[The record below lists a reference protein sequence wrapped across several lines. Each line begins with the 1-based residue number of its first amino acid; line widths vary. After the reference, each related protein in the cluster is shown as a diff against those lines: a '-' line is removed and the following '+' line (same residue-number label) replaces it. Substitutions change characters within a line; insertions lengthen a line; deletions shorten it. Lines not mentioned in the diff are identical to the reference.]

1 MQGLVYSYLLQAAVL
16 LLAGTLLYSLLFWR
30 STFLRWNR
38 VLLWS
43 ILLATLILPFVHLP
57 ASWTVQFWQKKEAIA
72 APAPNLEADGGL
84 LEPKFFLEINPL
96 GQEAFPKGAEKFP
109 VKQPFMPIPQLLFF
123 LYGIGCFVFGIRF
136 LIHLLSLFKLF
147 RKAHIEQKGGYRLAF
162 CSEHLSPFAFGR
174 TIFLPESLL
183 QSEDLELILTHELA
197 HIRQRH
203 TLDIL
208 AAELLLVWQWFN
220 PGAWL
225 YRRLVET
232 NLEYLADRSVL
243 QQQWDKKQ
251 YQLSLLNWSNVNVNN
266 RLSTSYNFSL
276 LKQRITMMN
285 RKPSS
290 KVYFLRYAMILSIL
304 PMLSVFN
311 QPAFVQT
318 PGISLDQA
326 PKLPLDHK
334 KISPDLNLE
343 ADESVQAPKT
353 ETRRINTPSKPPK
366 QTPIITPAEPS
377 EPKADSSDF
386 FIVIGPN
393 ATESEME
400 KLSSMSFSY
409 DKKLTLNRDAD
420 NKLVS
425 FTLKGKVGSCGN
437 SIPKGKD
444 DLPSVVYSKKMSCG
458 AANYL
463 RINILD
469 EILAADWS
477 KTKIYCIGFPTTK
490 QAIAALRPR
499 ALALFEAEEALF
511 LAKIKAV
518 NWVYTYDYGH
528 YTYQTF
534 TEKAL
539 NHIKNKAQKCIEGN
553 MELIVTINGGA
564 PQNTL
569 PALENLKLTQIQ
581 ACDRKTDYYQ
591 ENTTKLLKEE
601 ITGFKVQIFTEE

>member
-1 MQGLVYSYLLQAAVL
+1 MQGLVFSQLLQAAVL
-16 LLAGTLLYSLLFWR
+16 LLAGTLLYSLFFWR

-57 ASWTVQFWQKKEAIA
+57 ESWTIQFWQKEAIA
-72 APAPNLEADGGL
+72 SLEPNLKTSRGL
-84 LEPKFFLEINPL
+84 PEPQFFYEINL
-96 GQEAFPKGAEKFP
+96 GEQVTTPELTENLLT
-109 VKQPFMPIPQLLFF
+109 KQPMIPITPLLFF

-136 LIHLLSLFKLF
+136 LIHLFSLVKLF
-147 RKAHIEQKGGYRLAF
+147 RKAHLEQRDGYYLAF
-162 CSEHLSPFAFGR
+162 CHEELPPFAFGR
-174 TIFLPESLL
+174 TIFLSEALL

-197 HIRQRH
+197 HVRQQH

-243 QQQWDKKQ
+243 HQQWNKKQ
-251 YQLSLLNWSNVNVNN
+251 YQLSLLNWSNTNANN

-276 LKQRITMMN
+276 LKERIVMMN
-285 RKPSS
+285 RKPAS
-290 KVYFLRYAMILSIL
+290 KVYLLGYAMVLALL
-304 PMLSVFN
+304 PVLSVFN
-311 QPAFVQT
+311 QPAVVQASEI
-318 PGISLDQA
+318 GSNQV

-334 KISPDLNLE
+334 KVSPDLNLK
-343 ADESVQAPKT
+343 ANESVQAPKI
-353 ETRRINTPSKPPK
+353 EARQINTPSKRPD
-366 QTPIITPAEPS
+366 QITIVPTAEPS
-377 EPKADSSDF
+377 EPKPDSSDF

-400 KLSSMSFSY
+400 KLSKMSFPY
-409 DKKLTLNRDAD
+409 DKKLILNQDAD
-420 NKLVS
+420 NKLAG

-437 SIPKGKD
+437 SIPKREN

-458 AANYL
+458 SANYL
-463 RINILD
+463 RLNILD

-477 KTKIYCIGFPTTK
+477 KTKIYCIGLPTTK

-499 ALALFEAEEALF
+499 ALALFEAEQAQF
-511 LAKIKAV
+511 LAKLKAV

-528 YTYQTF
+528 QSYGSS
-534 TEKAL
+534 EKAL
-539 NHIKNKAQKCIEGN
+539 NLLKSKVQKFIDGN
-553 MELIVTINGGA
+553 LELIVTINGGT

-569 PALENLKLTQIQ
+569 PALENLKLTQIKT
-581 ACDRKTDYYQ
+581 CDRKTDHYQ
-591 ENTTKLLKEE
+591 ENTTKLIKEE
-601 ITGFKVQIFTEE
+601 ITGFKVEIFTEE